1 MEEVV
6 LVVSPSLLWLYCI
19 FWYFGYKDLQ
29 RAVVSSSI
37 ISCLLYNPSDQ
48 LIDYIVASLMCMLK
62 SKDHNIHVVMANTK
76 FMAEGY
82 PFVNRGLT
90 TEKTRPYHKNDA

>member
-1 MEEVV
+1 
-6 LVVSPSLLWLYCI
+6 
-19 FWYFGYKDLQ
+19 
-29 RAVVSSSI
+29 
-37 ISCLLYNPSDQ
+37 
-48 LIDYIVASLMCMLK
+48 MLK